1 VVPVVQDVALRLAV
15 FLDLHVV
22 FLDVV
27 DFEDFLAAA
36 FVVVQDVSHSTVIPT
51 DAANFLAA

>member
-1 VVPVVQDVALRLAV
+1 LAVV
-15 FLDLHVV
+15 FLDLAVV
-22 FLDVV
+22 FLDLV

-36 FVVVQDVSHSTVIPT
+36 FVVVQDVAQDVAHSTVIPT